1 MRSSLTATDHI
12 LIWLLFAGPVA
23 IVLGLVVWLA
33 GLSPVAALLAWF
45 AIAVLVALPVTYY
58 LREAKAVAGYL
69 DQLVQFDRTGD
80 RQAPMPRPPRGRS
93 DFTRALVGTIAA
105 LYHRPTQRE
114 RARVQE
120 LARVMTII
128 RALPDPIITVGSD
141 RVVRDLNPAA
151 KAMFGDWPLNRDLSE
166 RLRHPAILEAVEEVV
181 AGAKGRSVAYS
192 PAGPVERVY
201 EVRIQ
206 PFDVART
213 GPDADEGADT
223 GALLSL
229 HDVTAS
235 KRSEQMRADFVANA
249 SHELRTPLSTLVGF
263 IETIRGPARDDAEA
277 RDKFLGIMAEQANRM
292 SRLVSDLL
300 SLSRIELDEHTPP
313 VDTVDLGSVVASVV
327 RSLDH
332 KAKRRGMAIE
342 PTISADL
349 PRITGDGEQLT
360 QVVQNLIDNAINYG
374 RDGTPILVGL
384 SEGPPGGDRQGGIT
398 LRVTDQGDGIAKEHL
413 PRLTERFY
421 RVDPARSRAIGGTGL
436 GLAIV
441 KHIVSRHRARLS
453 FDSIVGQGTTVTVR
467 FPGIAIAERRADRRS
482 AT

>member
-1 MRSSLTATDHI
+1 MKSSLTAIDHV

-23 IVLGLVVWLA
+23 IVLALVVWLA
-33 GLSPVAALLAWF
+33 GLSPVAALLAWG
-45 AIAVLVALPVTYY
+45 AIAALLAVPVRYY
-58 LREAKAVAGYL
+58 LREAKEVATYL
-69 DQLVQFDRTGD
+69 DRLVQYDRAVD

-93 DFTRALVGTIAA
+93 NFTRALVGTIAG

-114 RARVQE
+114 RARSQE
-120 LARVMTII
+120 LARAMTII
-128 RALPDPIITVGSD
+128 RALPDPIITVGPD

-151 KAMFGDWPLNRDLSE
+151 QAMFGEGSLNRDLSE

-181 AGAKGRSVAYS
+181 AGAKGKCVAYS

-213 GPDADEGADT
+213 GTDAGDAAET

-313 VDTVDLGSVVASVV
+313 VEAVDLGSVVTSVV

-332 KAKRRGMAIE
+332 KAKRRGMTIE
-342 PTISADL
+342 PTIAADL
-349 PRITGDGEQLT
+349 PLITGDGEQLT

-374 RDGTPILVGL
+374 RDGTAILVRLTEGGAGSGL
-384 SEGPPGGDRQGGIT
+384 S
-398 LRVTDQGDGIAKEHL
+398 LSVTDQGEGIAKEHL

-453 FDSIVGQGTTVTVR
+453 FDSIVGQGTTVTVH
-467 FPGIAIAERRADRRS
+467 FPRVALPERRSGRRS
-482 AT
+482 AA